1 MGRPASS
8 RSGRITLDID
18 PALKLRAN
26 IAALKRQ
33 TTLTK
38 LIEEALRAY
47 LRTDDKRR
55 D

>member
-8 RSGRITLDID
+8 RTGRITLDID
-18 PALKLRAN
+18 PALKLRAS

-33 TTLTK
+33 TTLTR

-47 LRTDDKRR
+47 LKTDDKRR